1 MKFSEN
7 WLRELVDI
15 KADRAALAHAL
26 TMAGLEVEELT
37 PLGEG
42 LAGVVVAGIVAAEPH
57 PQADRLR
64 VCQVDAGQGAPLQIV
79 CGAPNARAGIKVP
92 LAMVG
97 AKLPGG
103 ISIKAA
109 KLRGVESFG
118 MLCSAKELGIDADA
132 SGLLELPPDAPI
144 GQPLA
149 DYLGLPDACIELK
162 LTPNR
167 PDCLGL
173 HGLAHDVA
181 ALFGSAVKLPAQV
194 DAPVA
199 SEARRGIRLEAGKD
213 APRYLG
219 RIVEGID
226 PAARTPLWLAERLRR
241 AGLRPIS
248 AVVDITNYVMLEL
261 GQPLHAFDNDTLQ
274 GDIVVRHAG
283 SGETLKLLDGAQ
295 AKLDPGF
302 VLIADEHKALAVAG
316 VMGGYDSRVTDVTR
330 NVFLESAHFAP
341 AAIMGRARKLGLH
354 TDASHRFERG
364 VDPELPRRALERASG
379 LLLAIAGGRAGPVL
393 LAENLAALPPPPTV
407 TLRRTRLKR
416 VLGVDVADAEVARI
430 FTALGMRVTTTANGW
445 QVTAPSSRFDIE
457 REEDLIEEVAR
468 IFGYDNIPTHSPA
481 GALTLAIEPEA
492 RIGELALREQLAAR
506 GYHEAVNLSFV
517 AGDLLAR
524 WGFTEGLVSLANPLS
539 ADLAVM
545 RPSLLPGLIEAL
557 RHNRARQQERVRL
570 FEVARVFRQGASL
583 REEPAIPGRT
593 LQQGA
598 SLREEP
604 AIPGRTLRQGAS
616 LREEP
621 AIHGR
626 TFQQAGDPP
635 METTSLAIV
644 ACGNARAE
652 QWGESPRMLDFHD
665 LKGDLDALIAWGGEP
680 QRWSV
685 QADQLPVWLHP
696 GRGARVTHDGVTA
709 GYLGALHP
717 QLAKA
722 LDLGADVHVL
732 ELALEPVLA
741 RRLPQA
747 RPVPHFP
754 SVRRDLALDLPEEI
768 NWSQIEQVVRATL
781 GVRLKELRLFDRY
794 SGKGVE
800 AGRKSLAMGLI
811 LQDASRTLTDDDADR
826 CIREATAALEQTCKA
841 KLRG

>member
-7 WLRELVDI
+7 WLRELVEI

-37 PLGEG
+37 VLGEG
-42 LAGVVVAGIVAAEPH
+42 LAGVVVAEIVATEKH
-57 PQADRLR
+57 PEADRLQ
-64 VCQVDAGQGAPLQIV
+64 VCKVNAGQGELLQIV
-79 CGAPNARAGIKVP
+79 CGAPNARVGIKVP

-97 AKLPGG
+97 ASLPGG
-103 ISIKAA
+103 MSIKAA

-132 SGLLELPPDAPI
+132 SGLLELPLDAPV
-144 GQPLA
+144 GQSLA
-149 DYLGLPDACIELK
+149 DYLGLPDASIELK

-173 HGLAHDVA
+173 VGLAHDVA
-181 ALFGSAVKLPAQV
+181 ALFGSAVKVPAQV
-194 DAPVA
+194 AAAVTSD
-199 SEARRGIRLEAGKD
+199 ARRGIRLEAGKD

-226 PAARTPLWLAERLRR
+226 PSARTPLWLAERLRR

-261 GQPLHAFDNDTLQ
+261 GQPLHAFDNDALQ
-274 GDIVVRHAG
+274 GNIVVRHAIA
-283 SGETLKLLDGAQ
+283 GETLKLLDGSE

-316 VMGGYDSRVTDVTR
+316 VMGGFDSRVTDATH
-330 NVFLESAHFAP
+330 NIFLESAHFAP
-341 AAIMGRARKLGLH
+341 AAIMGRARKLGMH

-364 VDPELPRRALERASG
+364 VDPELPRRALERATE
-379 LLLAIAGGRAGPVL
+379 LLLAIAGGKAGPVL
-393 LAENLAALPPPPTV
+393 VAENLADLPKPAAV
-407 TLRRTRLKR
+407 TLRRARLKR
-416 VLGVDVADAEVARI
+416 VLGVTVDDAEVARI
-430 FTALGMRVTTTANGW
+430 FTALGMQVTPTTDGW
-445 QVTAPSSRFDIE
+445 QITAPSSRFDIE

-468 IFGYDNIPTHSPA
+468 IFGYDNIPTDTPT

-506 GYHEAVNLSFV
+506 GYYEAVNLSFV
-517 AGDLLAR
+517 AADLLAR
-524 WGFTEGLVSLANPLS
+524 WGFTERLVPLANPLS

-570 FEVARVFRQGASL
+570 FEVARVFEQGN
-583 REEPAIPGRT
+583 
-593 LQQGA
+593 
-598 SLREEP
+598 
-604 AIPGRTLRQGAS
+604 
-616 LREEP
+616 
-621 AIHGR
+621 
-626 TFQQAGDPP
+626 PP
-635 METTSLAIV
+635 VETPSVAMV
-644 ACGNARAE
+644 ACGSARAE
-652 QWGESPRMLDFHD
+652 QWGEVSRPLDFHD

-685 QADQLPVWLHP
+685 HADGLPGWLHP
-696 GRGARVTHDGVTA
+696 GRGARVARDGETV

-732 ELALEPVLA
+732 ELALEPLLA
-741 RRLPQA
+741 RRLPKAQ
-747 RPVPHFP
+747 PVPRFP
-754 SVRRDLALDLPEEI
+754 AVRRDIAMDLPEEI
-768 NWSQIEQVVRATL
+768 SWSQIEQTVRGSL
-781 GVRLKELRLFDRY
+781 GERLKELCLFDRY

-800 AGRKSLAMGLI
+800 SGRKSLAMGLI

-826 CIREATAALEQTCKA
+826 CVREAIAALEQSCKA

>member
-7 WLRELVDI
+7 WLRELVEI
-15 KADRAALAHAL
+15 KADRAQLAHAL

-42 LAGVVVAGIVAAEPH
+42 LAGVVVAEIIAAEKH
-57 PQADRLR
+57 PEADRLQ
-64 VCQVDAGQGAPLQIV
+64 VCKVNAGQGGPLQIV
-79 CGAPNARAGIKVP
+79 CGAPNARVGIKVP
-92 LAMVG
+92 LATIG
-97 AKLPGG
+97 ATLPGG
-103 ISIKAA
+103 IGIKAA
-109 KLRGVESFG
+109 KLRGVESSG

-132 SGLLELPPDAPI
+132 SGLLELPLDAPV

-149 DYLGLPDACIELK
+149 DYLGLPDASFELK

-173 HGLAHDVA
+173 VGLAHDVA
-181 ALFGSAVKLPAQV
+181 ALFGSTVKVPVQAT
-194 DAPVA
+194 APVTGA
-199 SEARRGIRLEAGKD
+199 ARRGIRLEAGKD

-219 RIVEGID
+219 RVIEGID

-248 AVVDITNYVMLEL
+248 AVVDVTNYVMLEL
-261 GQPLHAFDNDTLQ
+261 GQPLHAFDNDTLA
-274 GDIVVRHAG
+274 GDIVVRHARA
-283 SGETLKLLDGAQ
+283 GETLKLLDGSE
-295 AKLDPGF
+295 AKLDDGF
-302 VLIADEHKALAVAG
+302 VLIADEKKPLAVAG
-316 VMGGYDSRVTDVTR
+316 VMGGYDSRVTDTTS
-330 NVFLESAHFAP
+330 NIFLESAHFAP

-364 VDPELPRRALERASG
+364 VDPELPRRALERASD
-379 LLLAIAGGRAGPVL
+379 LLLAIAGGKAGPVL
-393 LAENLAALPPPPTV
+393 VAENPADLPKPASV
-407 TLRRTRLKR
+407 TLRRARLRR
-416 VLGVDVADAEVARI
+416 VLGVDVADAEVTRI
-430 FTALGMRVTTTANGW
+430 FTALGMRVATTADGW

-468 IFGYDNIPTHSPA
+468 IFGYDNIPTATPT
-481 GALTLAIEPEA
+481 GALTLAVEPEA
-492 RIGELALREQLAAR
+492 RINELALREQLAAR
-506 GYHEAVNLSFV
+506 GFYEAVNLSFV
-517 AGDLLAR
+517 AADLLAN
-524 WGFTEGLVSLANPLS
+524 WGFNERLVPLANPLS

-570 FEVARVFRQGASL
+570 FEVARVFGS
-583 REEPAIPGRT
+583 
-593 LQQGA
+593 
-598 SLREEP
+598 
-604 AIPGRTLRQGAS
+604 
-616 LREEP
+616 
-621 AIHGR
+621 
-626 TFQQAGDPP
+626 GDPP
-635 METTSLAIV
+635 VEIPSLAIA

-652 QWGESPRMLDFHD
+652 QWGEPARVLDFHD

-685 QADQLPVWLHP
+685 HGDGLPGWLHP
-696 GRGARVTHDGVTA
+696 GRGARVVRDGATV

-722 LDLGADVHVL
+722 LGLGADVHVL
-732 ELALEPVLA
+732 ELALEPLLA
-741 RRLPQA
+741 RRLPQVQA
-747 RPVPHFP
+747 IPRFP
-754 SVRRDLALDLPEEI
+754 AVRRDIAVDLPEAI
-768 NWSQIEQVVRATL
+768 NWSQIEQAVRRTL
-781 GVRLKELRLFDRY
+781 GERLKELRLFDRY

-826 CIREATAALEQTCKA
+826 CVRGAIAALEQTCKA

>member
-7 WLRELVDI
+7 WLRELVEI

-42 LAGVVVAGIVAAEPH
+42 LAGVVVAEIIAADKH
-57 PQADRLR
+57 PEADRLQI
-64 VCQVDAGQGAPLQIV
+64 CKVDAGQGEPLQIV
-79 CGAPNARAGIKVP
+79 CGAPNARVGIKVP

-97 AKLPGG
+97 ARLPGD
-103 ISIKAA
+103 IAIKAA
-109 KLRGVESFG
+109 RLRGVESQG
-118 MLCSAKELGIDADA
+118 MLCSARELAIDTDA
-132 SGLLELPPDAPI
+132 SGLLELPPDAPV

-149 DYLGLPDACIELK
+149 TCLGLPDASFELK

-173 HGLAHDVA
+173 FGLAHDVA
-181 ALFGSAVKLPAQV
+181 ALFGSKVRLAAPHAAAVTC
-194 DAPVA
+194 D
-199 SEARRGIRLEAGKD
+199 ARRGIRLQAGKD

-219 RIVEGID
+219 RVIEGID
-226 PAARTPLWLAERLRR
+226 PAAPTPLWMTERLRR

-248 AVVDITNYVMLEL
+248 AVVDVTNYVMLEL
-261 GQPLHAFDNDTLQ
+261 GQPLHAFDNDALR
-274 GDIVVRHAG
+274 GDIVVRHARA
-283 SGETLKLLDGAQ
+283 GETLKLLDGSEAR
-295 AKLDPGF
+295 LDEGF
-302 VLIADEHKALAVAG
+302 VLIADEDKPLAVAG
-316 VMGGYDSRVTDVTR
+316 VMGGFDSRVTDATG

-364 VDPELPRRALERASG
+364 VDPQLPQRALERASD

-393 LAENLAALPPPPTV
+393 VAENLADLPVPV
-407 TLRRTRLKR
+407 AVALRRDRLRR
-416 VLGVDVADAEVARI
+416 VLGVDVADAEVQRI
-430 FTALGMRVTTTANGW
+430 FVALGMQIESTADGW

-468 IFGYDNIPTHSPA
+468 IFGYDNIPTATPA

-506 GYHEAVNLSFV
+506 GYCEAVNLSFV
-517 AGDLLAR
+517 AADLLAS
-524 WGFTEGLVSLANPLS
+524 WGFTERLVPLANPLS

-570 FEVARVFRQGASL
+570 FEVARVFHQGASP
-583 REEPAIPGRT
+583 REAPSVQDRT
-593 LQQGA
+593 
-598 SLREEP
+598 SP
-604 AIPGRTLRQGAS
+604 
-616 LREEP
+616 
-621 AIHGR
+621 
-626 TFQQAGDPP
+626 QAGNSPL
-635 METTSLAIV
+635 ETPSLAIV
-644 ACGNARAE
+644 ACGTARAE
-652 QWGESPRMLDFHD
+652 QWGEPARTLDFHD
-665 LKGDLDALIAWGGEP
+665 LKGDLDALIGWGGQP

-685 QADQLPVWLHP
+685 HADGLPAWLHP
-696 GRGARVTHDGVTA
+696 GRGARVARDGETV

-717 QLAKA
+717 QLARA

-732 ELALEPVLA
+732 ELALEPVLT
-741 RRLPQA
+741 RRLPQVQ
-747 RPVPHFP
+747 PVSRFP
-754 SVRRDLALDLPEEI
+754 LVRRDIAMDLPESVS
-768 NWSQIEQVVRATL
+768 WSQIEQLVRSTL
-781 GVRLKELRLFDRY
+781 GARLQELRLFDRY

-811 LQDASRTLTDDDADR
+811 LQDTSRTLTDDDADR
-826 CIREATAALEQTCKA
+826 CVREAIDALEQTCRG

>member
-7 WLRELVDI
+7 WLRELVEV

-42 LAGVVVAGIVAAEPH
+42 LDGVVVAEIVAAGKH
-57 PQADRLR
+57 PEADRLQ
-64 VCQVDAGQGAPLQIV
+64 VCKVDAGQGEPLQIV
-79 CGAPNARAGIKVP
+79 CGAPNARVGIKVP
-92 LAMVG
+92 LATVG
-97 AKLPGG
+97 ASLPGG
-103 ISIKAA
+103 IAIKAA

-132 SGLLELPPDAPI
+132 SGLLELPSDAPV

-149 DYLGLPDACIELK
+149 GYLGLPDATIELK

-173 HGLAHDVA
+173 VGLAHDVA
-181 ALFGSAVKLPAQV
+181 ALFGSRVRAPAP
-194 DAPVA
+194 APVPVA
-199 SEARRGIRLEAGKD
+199 GEARRGIRLEAGKD

-241 AGLRPIS
+241 SGLRPIG
-248 AVVDITNYVMLEL
+248 AVVDVTNYVMLEL
-261 GQPLHAFDNDTLQ
+261 GQPLHAFDNDALE
-274 GDIVVRHAG
+274 GDIVVRHARA
-283 SGETLKLLDGAQ
+283 GETLKLLDGSEAR
-295 AKLDPGF
+295 LDDGF
-302 VLIADEHKALAVAG
+302 VLIADEARALAVAG
-316 VMGGYDSRVTDVTR
+316 VMGGFDSRVTDATR
-330 NVFLESAHFAP
+330 NIFLEAAHFAP
-341 AAIMGRARKLGLH
+341 AAIMGRARKLGMH

-364 VDPELPRRALERASG
+364 VDPELPRRALERATE
-379 LLLAIAGGRAGPVL
+379 LLLAIAGGKAGPVL
-393 LAENLAALPPPPTV
+393 VAENPADVPRPAPV
-407 TLRRTRLKR
+407 VLRRARLKR
-416 VLGVDVADAEVARI
+416 VLGVEVADAEVARI
-430 FTALGMRVTTTANGW
+430 FTALGMRVEALADGW
-445 QVTAPSSRFDIE
+445 RIAAPSSRFDIE

-468 IFGYDNIPTHSPA
+468 IFGYDNIPTHTPA
-481 GALTLAIEPEA
+481 GALTLAVEPEA

-517 AGDLLAR
+517 AAELLAR
-524 WGFTEGLVSLANPLS
+524 WGYTQNLVPLANPLS
-539 ADLAVM
+539 ADLAIM

-570 FEVARVFRQGASL
+570 FELARVFA
-583 REEPAIPGRT
+583 
-593 LQQGA
+593 
-598 SLREEP
+598 
-604 AIPGRTLRQGAS
+604 
-616 LREEP
+616 
-621 AIHGR
+621 
-626 TFQQAGDPP
+626 AGDPP
-635 METTSLAIV
+635 LETPSLAIA
-644 ACGNARAE
+644 ACGSARAE
-652 QWGESPRMLDFHD
+652 QWGEASRPLDFHD

-685 QADQLPVWLHP
+685 HADGLPGWLHP
-696 GRGARVTHDGVTA
+696 GRGARIARDGVTA

-732 ELALEPVLA
+732 ELALEPLLA

-747 RPVPHFP
+747 QPVPRFP
-754 SVRRDLALDLPEEI
+754 SVRRDIAVDLPEEI
-768 NWSQIEQVVRATL
+768 NWSQIEQAVRGSL
-781 GVRLKELRLFDRY
+781 GPALSELRLFDRY

-800 AGRKSLAMGLI
+800 SGRKSLAMGLI

-826 CIREATAALEQTCKA
+826 FVREAVAVLETACKA
-841 KLRG
+841 RLRG

>member
-7 WLRELVDI
+7 WLRELVEI
-15 KADRAALAHAL
+15 KTDRAALTHAL

-37 PLGEG
+37 VLGEG
-42 LAGVVVAGIVAAEPH
+42 LTGVVVAEIVAAEKH
-57 PQADRLR
+57 PEADRLQ
-64 VCQVDAGQGAPLQIV
+64 VCKVDAGQGELLQIV
-79 CGAPNARAGIKVP
+79 CGAPNARVGIKVP

-97 AKLPGG
+97 ASLPGG
-103 ISIKAA
+103 MSIKAA

-132 SGLLELPPDAPI
+132 SGLLELPLDAPV
-144 GQPLA
+144 GQSLA
-149 DYLGLPDACIELK
+149 DYLGLPDASIELK

-173 HGLAHDVA
+173 VGLAHDVA
-181 ALFGSAVKLPAQV
+181 ALFGSAVKVPVQV
-194 DAPVA
+194 AAPVT
-199 SEARRGIRLEAGKD
+199 SEAKRGIQLQAGKD

-226 PAARTPLWLAERLRR
+226 PAARTPLWLKERLRR

-283 SGETLKLLDGAQ
+283 AGETLKLLDGSE
-295 AKLDPGF
+295 AKLDEGF

-316 VMGGYDSRVTDVTR
+316 VMGGFDSRVTDATR
-330 NVFLESAHFAP
+330 NIFLESAHFAP
-341 AAIMGRARKLGLH
+341 AAIMGRARKLGMH

-364 VDPELPRRALERASG
+364 VDPELPRRALERATE
-379 LLLAIAGGRAGPVL
+379 LLLSIAGGHAGPVL
-393 LAENLAALPPPPTV
+393 VAEHLADLPKPAAV
-407 TLRRTRLKR
+407 KLRRARLKR
-416 VLGVDVADAEVARI
+416 VLGVDVADTEVARI
-430 FTALGMRVTTTANGW
+430 FTALGMQVEPQADGW
-445 QVTAPSSRFDIE
+445 QITAPSSRFDIE

-468 IFGYDNIPTHSPA
+468 IFGYDNIPTHTPT
-481 GALTLAIEPEA
+481 GALTLTIEPEA
-492 RIGELALREQLAAR
+492 RINELALREQLAAR
-506 GYHEAVNLSFV
+506 GYYEAVNLSFV
-517 AGDLLAR
+517 AAELLTR
-524 WGFTEGLVSLANPLS
+524 WGFIERLVPLANPLS

-570 FEVARVFRQGASL
+570 FEVARVF
-583 REEPAIPGRT
+583 E
-593 LQQGA
+593 
-598 SLREEP
+598 
-604 AIPGRTLRQGAS
+604 
-616 LREEP
+616 
-621 AIHGR
+621 
-626 TFQQAGDPP
+626 AGNPP
-635 METTSLAIV
+635 VETPSLAIV
-644 ACGNARAE
+644 ASGNARAE
-652 QWGESPRMLDFHD
+652 QWGEPARALDFHD
-665 LKGDLDALIAWGGEP
+665 LKGDFDALIAWGGEP

-685 QADQLPVWLHP
+685 HSDSLPAWLHP
-696 GRGARVTHDGVTA
+696 GRGARVARDGETV

-732 ELALEPVLA
+732 ELALEPLLA
-741 RRLPQA
+741 RRLPNAQA
-747 RPVPHFP
+747 VPRFP
-754 SVRRDLALDLPEEI
+754 MVRRDIAMDLPEEVS
-768 NWSQIEQVVRATL
+768 WSQVEQTVRNSL
-781 GVRLKELRLFDRY
+781 GERLKELRLFDRY

-800 AGRKSLAMGLI
+800 VGRKSLAMGLI

-826 CIREATAALEQTCKA
+826 CVREAIAALEQTCKA

>member
-7 WLRELVDI
+7 WLRELVEI
-15 KADRAALAHAL
+15 KADRAQLAHAL

-37 PLGEG
+37 PLGDG
-42 LAGVVVAGIVAAEPH
+42 LAGVVVAEIVSTEKH
-57 PQADRLR
+57 PQADRLQ
-64 VCQVDAGQGAPLQIV
+64 VCKVNAGPGEPLQIV
-79 CGAPNARAGIKVP
+79 CGAPNARVGIKVP
-92 LAMVG
+92 LAKVG
-97 AKLPGG
+97 AELPGG

-109 KLRGVESFG
+109 KLRGVESSG

-132 SGLLELPPDAPI
+132 SGLLELPADAPV

-149 DYLGLPDACIELK
+149 DYLGLPDASIELK

-173 HGLAHDVA
+173 VGLAHDVA
-181 ALFGSAVKLPAQV
+181 ALFGSAVKVPAP
-194 DAPVA
+194 ATVA
-199 SEARRGIRLEAGKD
+199 VTGAARRGIRLEAGKD

-248 AVVDITNYVMLEL
+248 AVVDVTNYVMLEL
-261 GQPLHAFDNDTLQ
+261 GQPLHAFDNDTLE
-274 GDIVVRHAG
+274 GDIVVRHARA
-283 SGETLKLLDGAQ
+283 GEALKLLDGSE
-295 AKLDPGF
+295 AKLDEGF
-302 VLIADEHKALAVAG
+302 VLIADEKKPLAVAG
-316 VMGGYDSRVTDVTR
+316 VMGGYDSRVTDTTR
-330 NVFLESAHFAP
+330 NIFLESAHFAP

-364 VDPELPRRALERASG
+364 VDPELPRRALERATE
-379 LLLAIAGGRAGPVL
+379 LLLAIAGGQAGPVL
-393 LAENLAALPPPPTV
+393 VAENPADLPAPAAV

-430 FTALGMRVTTTANGW
+430 FTALGMRVEAVADGW
-445 QVTAPSSRFDIE
+445 RITAPSSRFDIE

-468 IFGYDNIPTHSPA
+468 IFGYDNIPTATPA

-506 GYHEAVNLSFV
+506 DYYEAVNLSFV
-517 AGDLLAR
+517 AADLLAS
-524 WGFTEGLVSLANPLS
+524 WGFTERLVPLANPLS

-570 FEVARVFRQGASL
+570 FEVARVFG
-583 REEPAIPGRT
+583 
-593 LQQGA
+593 
-598 SLREEP
+598 
-604 AIPGRTLRQGAS
+604 
-616 LREEP
+616 
-621 AIHGR
+621 
-626 TFQQAGDPP
+626 AGDPP
-635 METTSLAIV
+635 VETPSLAIV
-644 ACGNARAE
+644 ACGPARAE
-652 QWGESPRMLDFHD
+652 QWGEAARMLDFHD
-665 LKGDLDALIAWGGEP
+665 LKGDLDALFAWGGEP
-680 QRWSV
+680 RRWSV
-685 QADQLPVWLHP
+685 HADGLPGWLHP
-696 GRGARVTHDGVTA
+696 GRGARVARDGETA
-709 GYLGALHP
+709 GFMGALHP
-717 QLAKA
+717 QLARQ
-722 LDLGADVHVL
+722 LDLGPDVHVL
-732 ELALEPVLA
+732 ELALAPLLA

-747 RPVPHFP
+747 AAIPRFP
-754 SVRRDLALDLPEEI
+754 SVRRDIALDLPESVS
-768 NWSQIEQVVRATL
+768 WSQIDRLVRSTL
-781 GVRLKELRLFDRY
+781 GERLRELRLFDRY

-800 AGRKSLAMGLI
+800 PGRKSLAMGLI

-826 CIREATAALEQTCKA
+826 CVREAVTALEQSCKA